1 MRKSILVPIDF
12 SNNAFI
18 AAQYARAFAKKYGY
32 DLHFVHVFQALKSAF
47 QSHSTNEKDS
57 EQANI
62 SSQAKLD
69 AFESRLGIPSAEAS
83 FRCVQGGFISSIQNY
98 IEEHQISLVIM
109 GTHGETGARKNVLGS
124 NTYDVAKDINCS
136 LLIVPER
143 SHDFH
148 LSHAVLFTD
157 YQKGDEN
164 TLKSFIEVVSDDKMK
179 YSIVHMHPEVK
190 DPTVYEELELEE
202 HRYHL
207 QNNLGIDQLQ
217 MQLIRSKESSSL
229 VREVVEEMQADV
241 LLLTWNS
248 DKNFFEK
255 LFRKSLAKAI
265 IMNPMVPVFLSGR

>member
-32 DLHFVHVFQALKSAF
+32 DLHFVHVFQAFKSAF

-57 EQANI
+57 EQASI
-62 SSQAKLD
+62 SSQGKLD
-69 AFESRLGIPSAEAS
+69 AFESKLGIPSTEAT
-83 FRCVQGGFISSIQNY
+83 FCCVQGTFISSIQNY
-98 IEEHQISLVIM
+98 INEHQISLVIM

-143 SHDFH
+143 SHDFK
-148 LSHAVLFTD
+148 LTHAVLFTD
-157 YQKGDEN
+157 YQKGDED
-164 TLKSFIEVVSDDKMK
+164 TLKSFMEVVSDDKLK

-207 QNNLGIDQLQ
+207 QNNLGIEQLE
-217 MQLIRSKESSSL
+217 MQLIRSKESSNL
-229 VREVVEEMQADV
+229 VREVVEELQADV

-255 LFRKSLAKAI
+255 LFSKSLAKAI

>member
-32 DLHFVHVFQALKSAF
+32 DLHFVHVFQAFKSAF

-69 AFESRLGIPSAEAS
+69 AFESRLGIPSAE
-83 FRCVQGGFISSIQNY
+83 
-98 IEEHQISLVIM
+98 VIM
-109 GTHGETGARKNVLGS
+109 GTHGETGDRKNVLGS

-217 MQLIRSKESSSL
+217 MKLIRSKESSSL

-265 IMNPMVPVFLSGR
+265 IMNPMVSVFLSGR

>member
-12 SNNAFI
+12 SNNAQI
-18 AAQYARAFAKKYGY
+18 ASQYALAFAQKYGY
-32 DLHFVHVFQALKSAF
+32 DVHFVHVYQAFKSAF
-47 QSHSTNEKDS
+47 QSHSSNEKDS
-57 EQANI
+57 EQAHN

-69 AFESRLGIPSAEAS
+69 AFKSNLGLTSS
-83 FRCVQGGFISSIQNY
+83 DVTFQCVEGAFLTSIQKY
-98 IEEHQISLVIM
+98 IDEHQISLVIM

-124 NTYDVAKDINCS
+124 NTYDLAKNMECS

-143 SHDFH
+143 PNEFH

-164 TLKSFIEVVSDDKMK
+164 TLRSFMDVVAGEQLK

-207 QNNLGIDQLQ
+207 QKDLGIDDLQ
-217 MQLIRSKESSSL
+217 MQLIRSKESTSL
-229 VREVVEEMQADV
+229 VKEVVEEMQADI

-248 DKNFFEK
+248 DKNFFAK
-255 LFRKSLAKAI
+255 LFSKSLAKAI
-265 IMNPMVPVFLSGR
+265 IMNPMVPVFLGSK